1 MRDTKNTI
9 WSLQQTLK
17 LENWKGTK
25 IQIDGLFANSKS
37 EASIRFC
44 QTMSMN
50 FLQKEIETHG
60 RHGRN
65 PFFKPGSSPGVLY
78 PMRRKLWQRLFPS
91 QYLAFVLNHRKR
103 QHKMVVEPSVK
114 KSRVISSN
122 MQKQSP
128 KFLNAL
134 QKLWYLLFMNGVSV
148 LLSFLHLVTKQTDNV
163 KQGSKKIIGTIFNEF
178 FQGISFKFQGI
189 NYLESKLSLLC
200 SHLIIFARKEVL
212 KGSMRKII
220 WNLDCTEKSF
230 GKWCGKYNSCNSFAA
245 SYYLAIVANNMVVVC
260 NKQGSY

>member
-1 MRDTKNTI
+1 MDF
-9 WSLQQTLK
+9 
-17 LENWKGTK
+17 
-25 IQIDGLFANSKS
+25 FANSKS

-134 QKLWYLLFMNGVSV
+134 QKLSYLLFMNGVST
-148 LLSFLHLVTKQTDNV
+148 LKFLHLVQSTRYRQA
-163 KQGSKKIIGTIFNEF
+163 KITATLLNE
-178 FQGISFKFQGI
+178 QSEQIKRS
-189 NYLESKLSLLC
+189 E
-200 SHLIIFARKEVL
+200 
-212 KGSMRKII
+212 
-220 WNLDCTEKSF
+220 
-230 GKWCGKYNSCNSFAA
+230 
-245 SYYLAIVANNMVVVC
+245 
-260 NKQGSY
+260 